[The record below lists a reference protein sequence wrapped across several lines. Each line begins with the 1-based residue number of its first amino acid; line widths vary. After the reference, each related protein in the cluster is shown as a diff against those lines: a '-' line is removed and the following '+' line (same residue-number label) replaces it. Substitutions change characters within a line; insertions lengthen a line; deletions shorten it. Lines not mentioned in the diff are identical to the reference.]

1 MNEFED
7 RLNSLLSDPS
17 QMEKIANIAKSIM
30 GGEAPPAPEQDTGFD
45 PAMLA
50 KIGSI
55 MSRGSGKS
63 SKDKR
68 LLEAMRPY
76 LSEKRRSKM
85 DKALKIAELAGI
97 AEIAMSEFGGGGE
110 DV

>member
-7 RLNSLLSDPS
+7 RLNSLLNDPS
-17 QMEKIANIAKSIM
+17 QMERIASIAKSIM
-30 GGEAPPAPEQDTGFD
+30 GGESVSQTEPEQSFD

-63 SKDKR
+63 SRDKR
-68 LLEAMRPY
+68 LLEAMKPF

-97 AEIAMSEFGGGGE
+97 AEMAMTEFGGSD